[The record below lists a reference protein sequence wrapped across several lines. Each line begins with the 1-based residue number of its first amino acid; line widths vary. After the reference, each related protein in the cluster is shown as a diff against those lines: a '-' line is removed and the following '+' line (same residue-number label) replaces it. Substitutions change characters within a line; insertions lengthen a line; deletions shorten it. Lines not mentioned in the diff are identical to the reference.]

1 MSIDTT
7 VHDNYLGRFLRTTGR
22 VLTLRTSPMDAY
34 VWPAWLS
41 WAVLI
46 LVDAYVTAG
55 TSERVESMEIWALRS
70 LVTTFVVYS
79 VATGLLSWFM
89 RLGDRWDGRGGTML
103 NLLAAA
109 DVAEVLPGTLQKFD
123 LPMWLVLTVWLVPLI
138 VTVRALTG
146 VSRAGVGY
154 CLAGTL
160 LLSIPAA
167 LIRSF
172 GQ

>member
-1 MSIDTT
+1 MSVDAAA
-7 VHDNYLGRFLRTTGR
+7 HDNYLARFLRTTAD
-22 VLTLRTSPMDAY
+22 VLLLRTNPMSAY

-41 WAVLI
+41 WAVLVLI
-46 LVDAYVTAG
+46 DAYVIAG
-55 TSERVESMEIWALRS
+55 TTPQPGRLDIWALRS

-79 VATGLLSWFM
+79 IAAGLLTWWM
-89 RLGDRWDGRGGTML
+89 RRGDRWDGQGGTML

-109 DVAEVLPGTLQKFD
+109 DVAELLPGTVQKFD
-123 LPMWLVLTVWLVPLI
+123 LPMWLVLVVWFVPLI
-138 VTVRALTG
+138 ITVRALTG
-146 VSRAGVGY
+146 VGRAGVGY

-160 LLSIPAA
+160 LLSVPAA